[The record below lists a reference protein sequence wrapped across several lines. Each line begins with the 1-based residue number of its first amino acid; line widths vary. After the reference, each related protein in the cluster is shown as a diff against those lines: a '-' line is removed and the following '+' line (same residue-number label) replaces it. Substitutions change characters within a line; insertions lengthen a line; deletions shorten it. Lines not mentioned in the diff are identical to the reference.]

1 MKVNGI
7 YRYTAIRRYPNNK
20 TLQLDRGVTN
30 GKTLDIYS
38 LYENKELKHKL
49 YLLYKDNWIKAKEV
63 RYGE

>member
-7 YRYTAIRRYPNNK
+7 YRYTTIRRYPNNK

-49 YLLYKDNWIKAKEV
+49 YLLYKDNWIKAKEI
-63 RYGE
+63 RYGQ